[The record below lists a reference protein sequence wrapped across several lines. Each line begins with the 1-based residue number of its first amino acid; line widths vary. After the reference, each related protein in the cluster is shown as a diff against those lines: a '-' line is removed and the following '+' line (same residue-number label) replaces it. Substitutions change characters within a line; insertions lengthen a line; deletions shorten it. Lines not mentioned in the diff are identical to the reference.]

1 MANLKRKFSECLNC
15 GTPLAP
21 SHEYCPT
28 CGQTN
33 HDLNVPVRHFFEEA
47 VEGMFHFDMKSVRT
61 VLALSLKP
69 GFVTSEFNKG
79 KRVRYVAPVKMYVF
93 ISFIFFL
100 VLSLRPGNHE
110 AVSPEESPSPP
121 MVVTFYSINSKD
133 LRGLQQT
140 KLDSVMQSH
149 NIALTMVNKYLVRQL
164 WRISTV
170 GPEGFSHLLVK
181 GASYMMFALMPLFAL
196 FVFLLNRKKTPY
208 YIGTLIFSIH
218 YHSFVFLLLTFFLLV
233 NFLTK
238 ASLILVVPLLI
249 CPVYLYLALRYMY
262 ADSRV
267 KTIGKTFLIGVLQFN
282 SMAIV
287 FLVTVV
293 ISILLF

>member
-1 MANLKRKFSECLNC
+1 MANVKRKFPECLNC

-21 SHEYCPT
+21 SHMFCPM

-61 VLALSLKP
+61 VLALSWKP

-100 VLSLRPGNHE
+100 LLSFRSGKPE
-110 AVSPEESPSPP
+110 AVPPAESSSPP
-121 MVVTFYSINSKD
+121 MVITFYGLNSQD
-133 LRGLQQT
+133 LRGLQKT

-149 NIALTMVNKYLVRQL
+149 TIALTMVNKYLVRQL

-170 GPEGFSHLLVK
+170 GLEGFSHLLVK
-181 GASYMMFALMPLFAL
+181 GISYMMFALMPLFAL
-196 FVFLLNRKKTPY
+196 FVFLLNRKKAQY

-218 YHSFVFLLLTFFLLV
+218 YHSFVFLLLTFILMV
-233 NFLTK
+233 DMLTE
-238 ASLILVVPLLI
+238 ASLILVLPLII
-249 CPVYLYLALRYMY
+249 CPLYLYLALRHMY
-262 ADSRV
+262 ADSRG
-267 KTIGKTFLIGVLQFN
+267 KAIGKTFLIGVLQFI
-282 SMAIV
+282 SMAMV
-287 FLVTVV
+287 FLVTVF
-293 ISILLF
+293 ISIVLF